1 MPFIRFIQTPAGRA
15 ARVIT
20 GLLLLIY
27 GGLALGLPG
36 IVAMMAGVM
45 SLVTGLAGL
54 PHPAAPLKTRLK
66 GETT

>member
-1 MPFIRFIQTPAGRA
+1 MLFIRFIQTPAGRTL
-15 ARVIT
+15 RVVA

-27 GGLALGLPG
+27 GTLALGLTG

-54 PHPAAPLKTRLK
+54 PHPSSPHNSHL
-66 GETT
+66 